1 MAKEKNDFE
10 LMIDDNFRVV
20 IQQDNYVL
28 QEYGDV
34 ETKGS
39 GEVRQ
44 EWKFQGYFG
53 GNLSSAL
60 RRYITLNIPKQGH
73 VSVEKLI
80 ETIKAAEKRIEDV
93 VAKNELKLKTQLE
106 MMKT

>member
-1 MAKEKNDFE
+1 MAKEKNGFE

-28 QEYGDV
+28 QEYADV

-39 GEVRQ
+39 DEVRQ

-53 GNLSSAL
+53 KSLASAL
-60 RRYITLNIPKQGH
+60 RRYITLNISRQGNTNTEH
-73 VSVEKLI
+73 LI

-93 VAKNELKLKTQLE
+93 VTKNELKLKTQLE

>member
-10 LMIDDNFRVV
+10 LMIDDNFKIVL
-20 IQQDNYVL
+20 QQDNFVL
-28 QEYGDV
+28 QEYGEV
-34 ETKGS
+34 KTKGS
-39 GEVRQ
+39 DEVRQ

-53 GNLSSAL
+53 SNLSSAL
-60 RRYITLNIPKQGH
+60 RRYITLNIPKQGN

-93 VAKNELKLKTQLE
+93 ITKNKLKLKTQLE

>member
-10 LMIDDNFRVV
+10 LMIDDNFRIVF
-20 IQQDNYVL
+20 QQENFVL
-28 QEYGDV
+28 QEYTEV
-34 ETKGS
+34 KTKGS

-53 GNLSSAL
+53 KSLASAL
-60 RRYITLNIPKQGH
+60 NRYKTLNVSNQGST
-73 VSVEKLI
+73 SVDELI
-80 ETIKAAEKRIEDV
+80 GVIHKSEKRIEDV
-93 VAKNELKLKTQLE
+93 VTKNELKLKTQLE